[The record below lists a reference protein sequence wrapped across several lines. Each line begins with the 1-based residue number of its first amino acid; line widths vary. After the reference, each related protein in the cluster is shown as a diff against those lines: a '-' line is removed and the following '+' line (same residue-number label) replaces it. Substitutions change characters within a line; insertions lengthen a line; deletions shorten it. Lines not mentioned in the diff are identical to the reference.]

1 MVREMT
7 TREVVDWNLGTKNL
21 RIEREGPIAWCV
33 IDRPHARNA
42 LTPAMYFGIKKA
54 VRRVNAD
61 KDYRALIITGTGDV
75 FAPGGDLGGRYEAG
89 DEPVPEGLGH
99 ECLPFMTVRESQAPV
114 ISAVNGICQ
123 AGGLLIAMMSD
134 IAVVSE
140 RASFRVPEL
149 LRGIIDA
156 TYAATL
162 PAHVGMAQA
171 RDLLLSAR
179 KIDAAEAH
187 RIGLVS
193 RICRHEELEAE
204 ARKAAIEVLQT
215 APECRA
221 HVKRMLNQQYPPIDY
236 ETMFVS
242 LMSETSEAREGMTA
256 FMEKRQPNWI
266 PADLPD

>member
-1 MVREMT
+1 MSN
-7 TREVVDWNLGTKNL
+7 REVMDWDLGTQNL
-21 RIEREGPIAWCV
+21 RIEREGPLAWCI
-33 IDRPHARNA
+33 IDRPKARNA
-42 LTPAMYFGIKKA
+42 LTPSMYFGIKKA
-54 VRRVNAD
+54 VRRVNSD
-61 KDYRALIITGTGDV
+61 KEVRALIITGSGDV
-75 FAPGGDLGGRYEAG
+75 FAPGGDLGGRHEKG
-89 DEPVPEGLGH
+89 DVPVPEGLSY
-99 ECLPFMTVRESQAPV
+99 ETLPFVTIRESQAPV

-140 RASFRVPEL
+140 RATFRVPEL

-156 TYAATL
+156 GYAAAL

-193 RICRHEELEAE
+193 RICKHENLEAE

-221 HVKRMLNQQYPPIDY
+221 HVKRMLNQQYAAIDY

-242 LMSETSEAREGMTA
+242 LKSETSEAREGMRA
-256 FMEKRQPNWI
+256 FMEKRQPKWI

>member
-1 MVREMT
+1 MSV
-7 TREVVDWNLGTKNL
+7 REVVDWDLGTGNL
-21 RIEREGPIAWCV
+21 RIERDGPIAWCV
-33 IDRPHARNA
+33 IDRPNARNA
-42 LTPAMYFGIKKA
+42 FTPAMYFGIKQA

-61 KDYRALIITGTGDV
+61 RDYRALIITGTGDV
-75 FAPGGDLGGRYEAG
+75 FAPGGDLGGRYEEG
-89 DEPVPEGLGH
+89 DRPVPAGLAY
-99 ECLPFMTVRESQAPV
+99 ECLPFVTISESQAPV

-123 AGGLLIAMMSD
+123 AGGLLVAMMSD

-156 TYAATL
+156 TYAAIL
-162 PAHVGMAQA
+162 PMHVGMAQA

-179 KIDAAEAH
+179 RIDAAEAH

-193 RICRHEELEAE
+193 RICRHEDLEAE
-204 ARKAAIEVLQT
+204 ARKAAIEILQT

-221 HVKRMLNQQYPPIDY
+221 HVKRMLNQQYAKIDY

-242 LMSETSEAREGMTA
+242 LMSENSEAKEGMKA
-256 FMEKRQPNWI
+256 FMEKRQPGWI
-266 PADLPD
+266 PEGLAP

>member
-1 MVREMT
+1 MSN
-7 TREVVDWNLGTKNL
+7 REVVDWDLGTKNL
-21 RIEREGPIAWCV
+21 RIEREGPIAWCI
-33 IDRPHARNA
+33 IDRPKARNA
-42 LTPAMYFGIKKA
+42 FTPSMYFGIKQA
-54 VRRVNAD
+54 VRRVNRD
-61 KDYRALIITGTGDV
+61 KDYRALIITGTGDA
-75 FAPGGDLGGRYEAG
+75 FAPGGDLGGRYEEG
-89 DEPVPEGLGH
+89 DRPAPEGLTY
-99 ECLPFMTVRESQAPV
+99 ETLPFIAIRESVAPV

-123 AGGLLIAMMSD
+123 AGGLLVAMMSD

-140 RASFRVPEL
+140 QATFRVPEL
-149 LRGIIDA
+149 LRGIVDA
-156 TYAATL
+156 SYAAML

-187 RIGLVS
+187 RIGLIS
-193 RICRHEELEAE
+193 RICKHEDLEAE
-204 ARKAAIEVLQT
+204 ARKAAIEILQT

-242 LMSETSEAREGMTA
+242 LMSPNSEAREGMNS

-266 PADLPD
+266 PEGLPG

>member
-1 MVREMT
+1 MA
-7 TREVVDWNLGTKNL
+7 REVVDWNLGTKNL
-21 RIEREGPIAWCV
+21 RIERDGVIAWCV
-33 IDRPHARNA
+33 IDRPQARNA
-42 LTPAMYFGIKKA
+42 LTPSMYFGIKKA

-75 FAPGGDLGGRYEAG
+75 FAPGGDLGGRYEEG
-89 DEPVPEGLGH
+89 DEAVPEGIGY
-99 ECLPFMTVRESQAPV
+99 ECLPFVTVRESAAPV

-140 RASFRVPEL
+140 RATFRVPEL

-193 RICRHEELEAE
+193 RICRHEDLEAE
-204 ARKAAIEVLQT
+204 ARKAAVEVLQT

-221 HVKRMLNQQYPPIDY
+221 HVKRMLNHQYATIDY
-236 ETMFVS
+236 ETMFAS
-242 LMSETSEAREGMTA
+242 LMNGASEAKEGMTA
-256 FMEKRQPNWI
+256 FMEKRQPKWV
-266 PADLPD
+266 PADL

>member
-1 MVREMT
+1 MSAREKL
-7 TREVVDWNLGTKNL
+7 EWNLGTKNL
-21 RIEREGPIAWCV
+21 RMEREGPIAWCT
-33 IDRPHARNA
+33 IDRPNARNA
-42 LTPAMYFGIKKA
+42 LTPSMYFGIKKA
-54 VRRVNAD
+54 VNFVNRD
-61 KDYRALIITGTGDV
+61 KELRALIITGTGDV
-75 FAPGGDLGGRYEAG
+75 FAPGGDLGGRYEEG
-89 DEPVPEGLGH
+89 DQPVPAGLAY
-99 ECLPFMTVRESQAPV
+99 ECLPFVTVRESQAPV

-140 RASFRVPEL
+140 RATFRVPEL

-162 PAHVGMAQA
+162 PMHVGMAQA

-193 RICRHEELEAE
+193 RICKHEDLEAE
-204 ARKAAIEVLQT
+204 ARKAAIEILQT

-221 HVKRMLNQQYPPIDY
+221 HVKRMLNQQYAPIDY

-266 PADLPD
+266 PADLPA

>member
-1 MVREMT
+1 MT
-7 TREVVDWNLGTKNL
+7 EFDPGTKNL
-21 RIEREGPIAWCV
+21 KLEREGPILWCT

-42 LTPAMYFGIKKA
+42 LTPSMYFGIKKT
-54 VRRVNAD
+54 VHYVNAD
-61 KDYRALIITGTGDV
+61 KDLRALIITGTGDV
-75 FAPGGDLGGRYEAG
+75 FAPGGDLGGRYEEG
-89 DEPVPEGLGH
+89 DQPVPQGLAY
-99 ECLPFMTVRESQAPV
+99 ECLPFVTIRESRAPV

-140 RASFRVPEL
+140 RATFRVPEL

-162 PAHVGMAQA
+162 PAHIGMAQA

-179 KIDAAEAH
+179 KIDAAEAY

-193 RICRHEELEAE
+193 RLVKHEDLRAE
-204 ARKAAIEVLQT
+204 ALKAASEVLQT

-221 HVKRMLNQQYPPIDY
+221 HVKRMLNQQYPAIDY
-236 ETMFVS
+236 ETMFAT
-242 LMSETSEAREGMTA
+242 LMSDHSEAREGMNA
-256 FMEKRQPNWI
+256 FMEKRQPDWI
-266 PADLPD
+266 PKDLPA